1 MPQDVRELA
10 DFYHAPLGQLARR
23 TILRQIKN
31 FWPDMKGRRLLGY
44 GFAVP
49 YLRAFADAE
58 RAIAAMPSHLGVI
71 TWPQGRN
78 AALLCEEESLPFPD
92 VFFDRIL
99 IVHGLEGAESLRP
112 LLRQL
117 WRVLAPE
124 GRILLVAPNRASLW
138 AQIDRSP
145 FGQGRP
151 FSKMELDGILK
162 GALFQP
168 CRWERALYAPPLT
181 TITRSGAGWEKV
193 GAKLF
198 PAIGG
203 VHVVEATK
211 SLYAA
216 ATLGLPQAAK
226 AELKAASDFNFSSE
240 GK

>member
-99 IVHGLEGAESLRP
+99 IVH
-112 LLRQL
+112 QL
-117 WRVLAPE
+117 
-124 GRILLVAPNRASLW
+124 
-138 AQIDRSP
+138 
-145 FGQGRP
+145 
-151 FSKMELDGILK
+151 
-162 GALFQP
+162 
-168 CRWERALYAPPLT
+168 
-181 TITRSGAGWEKV
+181 
-193 GAKLF
+193 
-198 PAIGG
+198 
-203 VHVVEATK
+203 
-211 SLYAA
+211 
-216 ATLGLPQAAK
+216 
-226 AELKAASDFNFSSE
+226 
-240 GK
+240 